1 MGGRISR
8 FTQEE
13 LSIYESCTC
22 LDGAELA
29 TIYEKFIEMGGRRVP
44 KGADEASYRRVV
56 GQKTVRNMTVTQ
68 TADPSQVRGDSL
80 LPRHPTREHTQH
92 AGASRLRPPL
102 TPRSLPPCL
111 AQVETSTDDTT
122 DSNRRS
128 QAHMATKAQKVPKAK
143 VCDLPE
149 FDNNPFAPRLCEV
162 FSSDGEGQ
170 G

>member
-68 TADPSQVRGDSL
+68 TADPSQVHGDSH
-80 LPRHPTREHTQH
+80 LPRHPAREHTQH
-92 AGASRLRPPL
+92 AGASRLRAPL
-102 TPRSLPPCL
+102 TPRSLPP
-111 AQVETSTDDTT
+111 
-122 DSNRRS
+122 
-128 QAHMATKAQKVPKAK
+128 
-143 VCDLPE
+143 
-149 FDNNPFAPRLCEV
+149 
-162 FSSDGEGQ
+162 
-170 G
+170 